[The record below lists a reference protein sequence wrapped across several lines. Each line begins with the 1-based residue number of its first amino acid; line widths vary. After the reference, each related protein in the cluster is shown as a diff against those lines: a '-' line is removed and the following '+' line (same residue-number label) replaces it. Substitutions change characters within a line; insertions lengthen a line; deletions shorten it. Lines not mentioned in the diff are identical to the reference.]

1 MVPNKRHVAQLEEI
15 LADFV
20 EKCPQ
25 VNLASKGAQQELAM
39 KIAVE
44 WGSWR
49 GAARKRTEDL
59 IAAYQRELESKLQQ
73 IEDGDEVYVTR

>member
-1 MVPNKRHVAQLEEI
+1 MIPNERHVKQLEAI

-25 VNLASKGAQQELAM
+25 VNLAAKGAQQELAK

-49 GAARKRTEDL
+49 GAMRKRTEDL
-59 IAAYQRELESKLQQ
+59 ITSYERELEAKLQQ
-73 IEDGDEVYVTR
+73 MEDGDEVHVTR